1 MFCGLLIAGAGN
13 IKIHNV
19 HDKSPRYLRIAPN
32 LGGLEQPFVPSQIPQ
47 RTKIRQRE
55 RKSILVLI
63 PHRTQ
68 VEAAEFQTHSA
79 AIPVIRGL
87 DRSVLEEIQLRIEP
101 NIGRSAE
108 ALFAGVA
115 ISQQESELVKELR
128 PENNIRVSRRAV
140 VASTDG
146 TLARNL

>member
-1 MFCGLLIAGAGN
+1 MSGERWAGAVKN
-13 IKIHNV
+13 
-19 HDKSPRYLRIAPN
+19 
-32 LGGLEQPFVPSQIPQ
+32 E
-47 RTKIRQRE
+47 
-55 RKSILVLI
+55 
-63 PHRTQ
+63 
-68 VEAAEFQTHSA
+68 
-79 AIPVIRGL
+79 IPVIRGL

-140 VASTDG
+140 VTSTDG